1 MNCEEARNF
10 VDSWEEG
17 TIYERE
23 PTLREFAASATATGT
38 TTASMKDAGY
48 LDTVRFS
55 AFRLHLSGCPD
66 CTSGYGALLPL
77 ILRDVQG
84 CGVSRNEGG
93 LAEGTECKAPLPE
106 GFAAK
111 VMERIGDTA
120 TAIPVSAGTRPS
132 IPGPGG
138 IVTFRTTAATRRR
151 EGQAGRMNGRFMP
164 VLAMAAAAIFV
175 MGIGVGLW
183 FRKPATTQPLAQAG
197 ETVTVRFVLEARD
210 AHSVQLVGD
219 FDDWSGSGYAMEAAS
234 TQGLWEVNIPLEKGR
249 MYVYNFVLDGEH
261 WITDSSVPTIV
272 EDGFGGQGSLLRL

>member
-10 VDSWEEG
+10 VDSWEKG
-17 TIYERE
+17 IIYERE
-23 PTLREFAASATATGT
+23 PSLREFAASAIATGT
-38 TTASMKDAGY
+38 TMAGMKDAGY

-66 CTSGYGALLPL
+66 CASGYGALLPL

-84 CGVSRNEGG
+84 SGESGNEGG
-93 LAEGTECKAPLPE
+93 RAEGTECKAPLPE

-111 VMERIGDTA
+111 VMERIGDTV
-120 TAIPVSAGTRPS
+120 TAIPVGAGTRSSMP
-132 IPGPGG
+132 IPGGK
-138 IVTFRTTAATRRR
+138 VTFLASAATRRR
-151 EGQAGRMNGRFMP
+151 AGHAGRMNGRFMP

-183 FRKPATTQPLAQAG
+183 FRKPAITEPVAQAG
-197 ETVTVRFVLEARD
+197 ETVTIRFVLEAHD

-219 FDDWSGSGYAMEAAS
+219 FDDWSGSGYTMKAAS
-234 TQGLWEVNIPLEKGR
+234 AQGLWEVSIPLEKGR

-261 WITDSSVPTIV
+261 WVTDSSVPTIV